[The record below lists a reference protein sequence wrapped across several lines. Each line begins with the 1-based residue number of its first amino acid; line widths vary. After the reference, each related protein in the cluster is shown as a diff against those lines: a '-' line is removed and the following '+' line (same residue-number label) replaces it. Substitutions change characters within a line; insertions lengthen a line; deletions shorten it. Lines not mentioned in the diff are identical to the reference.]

1 MKKRPLRNI
10 SLPFTWN
17 DLLSRD
23 RIKSIAKFLYQRF
36 IKIRGRPED
45 IAWGMAIGLFIGMT
59 PTIGIQIYIA
69 VFIASILKKSK
80 MSAAIGVWIT
90 NPITIPFFYGL
101 TYYLGAKI
109 LGYPLRKSLLQN
121 FSFET
126 LQTAGKSIFISLWI
140 GGIIAGLAVAIIGYM
155 ITLEFI
161 VHGREKAKRL
171 GKKRA
176 KGQSLRIISIV
187 WSVILPF
194 CWIS

>member
-1 MKKRPLRNI
+1 MDRLKA
-10 SLPFTWN
+10 
-17 DLLSRD
+17 LS
-23 RIKSIAKFLYQRF
+23 KYVYQRF

-80 MSAAIGVWIT
+80 ITAAIGVWIT

-101 TYYLGAKI
+101 THYLGATI

-140 GGIIAGLAVAIIGYM
+140 GGIIAGLAIAIIGYM
-155 ITLEFI
+155 ITLKFI

-171 GKKRA
+171 RKKKA
-176 KGQSLRIISIV
+176 KGQSLRSISIV
-187 WSVILPF
+187 LSVILAF
-194 CWIS
+194 C